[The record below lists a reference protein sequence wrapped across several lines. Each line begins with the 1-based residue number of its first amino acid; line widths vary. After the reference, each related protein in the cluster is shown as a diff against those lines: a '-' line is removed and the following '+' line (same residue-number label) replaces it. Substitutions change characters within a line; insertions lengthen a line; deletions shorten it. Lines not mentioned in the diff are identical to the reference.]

1 MIMPTFTCPDGFAVA
16 YQTSGQGTPLLLFSG
31 QGNGMGWW
39 DPIVADFESDHL
51 VIRFDY
57 LGTGGSDAPVSG
69 YSLGRF
75 ADDAAALL
83 DHLGIESS
91 AVYGTSM
98 GGKVAQQL
106 ALRHSSRVSALVIG
120 CSSTGGPNMLRM
132 SQEIGS
138 RIADPAT
145 KEAVLTDLMYSPSW
159 TAEHPGPYATL
170 GEATTSQARLGH
182 RRASNGH
189 DAWDQLGAIAVPT
202 LVLHGSDD
210 LMVPPANADLLAGR
224 IPNAHVRIMPG
235 GRHAYFEECREV
247 ASPIVLDFLAEA
259 LAVPSGDS
267 K

>member
-1 MIMPTFTCPDGFAVA
+1 MPKFTCADGLAIT
-16 YQTSGQGTPLLLFSG
+16 YQTSGQGAPLLLLSG

-69 YSLGRF
+69 YSLDRF
-75 ADDAAALL
+75 ADDATALL

-98 GGKVAQQL
+98 GGKGAQQL
-106 ALRHSSRVSALVIG
+106 ALRHPSRVNCLVIG
-120 CSSTGGPNMLRM
+120 CSSTGGPNIIRM
-132 SQEIGS
+132 SNEISS

-145 KEAVLTDLMYSPSW
+145 KEATLTNLMYSPKW
-159 TAEHPGPYATL
+159 TAEYASPYATL
-170 GEATTSQARLGH
+170 GEASTPQARLGH

-189 DAWDQLGAIAVPT
+189 DAWDKLGAIAVPT
-202 LVLHGSDD
+202 LILHGSDD

-224 IPNAHVRIMPG
+224 IPNAQVRIIPG
-235 GRHAYFEECREV
+235 GRHAYFEEYREV
-247 ASPIVLDFLAEA
+247 ASPIVLDFLAA
-259 LAVPSGDS
+259 VLAMPSGDS

>member
-1 MIMPTFTCPDGFAVA
+1 MIMPKFTCPDGLAVA
-16 YQTSGQGTPLLLFSG
+16 YRTSGQGTPLLLLSG

-57 LGTGGSDAPVSG
+57 LGTGGSDAPASG

-106 ALRHSSRVSALVIG
+106 ALRHPARVNSLVIG
-120 CSSTGGPNMLRM
+120 CSSTGGPNTLRM
-132 SQEIGS
+132 PKEISS
-138 RIADPAT
+138 RIADPAS
-145 KEAVLTDLMYSPSW
+145 KEALLTDLMYSSAW
-159 TAEHPGPYATL
+159 TAERPGPYATL
-170 GEATTSQARLGH
+170 GEAKTPQARLGH

-224 IPNAHVRIMPG
+224 IPNAQVRIIPG

-247 ASPIVLDFLAEA
+247 ASPIVLDFLAEV
-259 LAVPSGDS
+259 LAAPSNDS